1 MPIILSIETSTK
13 ACSAAIHQ
21 DGKLLS
27 VSELNNEKS
36 SSGMLT
42 TLIEHVVKTAG
53 LTLQY
58 IDAIAVAKGPGSY
71 TGLRI
76 GVSTAKGLCFTLE
89 KPLIAINTLE
99 AMAYQLSI
107 GRHPAGRHSAGRHS
121 AGRHPA
127 GRHPAG
133 RHPAGRHPAGRHP
146 AGRHPAGRHSAV
158 NYQLGVSPLSLLL
171 CPMLDAR
178 RMEVYCAVYKA
189 DPLELLEPTQAKIID
204 ETSFSNLFESHKII
218 FFGDG
223 AEKCRASLGND
234 SNAVFVNE
242 VVFPSAKSIGALA
255 TRSFEQLQFENVAD
269 FEPFYLKEFVG
280 TTPKKIII

>member
-27 VSELNNEKS
+27 VSELYNEKS

-42 TLIEHVVKTAG
+42 TLIEHVVKTAS
-53 LTLQY
+53 LKLHD
-58 IDAIAVAKGPGSY
+58 IDAVAVAKGPGSY

-99 AMAYQLSI
+99 AMAYSI
-107 GRHPAGRHSAGRHS
+107 YDLRITICDLNNQPQII
-121 AGRHPA
+121 
-127 GRHPAG
+127 
-133 RHPAGRHPAGRHP
+133 
-146 AGRHPAGRHSAV
+146 V
-158 NYQLGVSPLSLLL
+158 NRIAAANRSEIVNLF

-189 DPLELLEPTQAKIID
+189 DTLEVTEPTQAKIID
-204 ETSFSNLFESHKII
+204 ETSFADLLENHQII

-223 AEKCRASLGND
+223 AEKCRATLGSNP
-234 SNAVFVNE
+234 NAVFLNQTI
-242 VVFPSAKSIGALA
+242 FPSARSIGALA
-255 TRSFEQLQFENVAD
+255 TRAFEQQKFENVAD

-280 TTPKKIII
+280 TTPKKISL

>member
-121 AGRHPA
+121 
-127 GRHPAG
+127 
-133 RHPAGRHPAGRHP
+133 AGRHPAGRHP

>member
-27 VSELNNEKS
+27 VSELYNEKS

-42 TLIEHVVKTAG
+42 TLIEHVVKTAS
-53 LTLQY
+53 LKLNE

-107 GRHPAGRHSAGRHS
+107 I
-121 AGRHPA
+121 
-127 GRHPAG
+127 
-133 RHPAGRHPAGRHP
+133 
-146 AGRHPAGRHSAV
+146 
-158 NYQLGVSPLSLLL
+158 NYQSSILI

-178 RMEVYCAVYKA
+178 RMEVYCAVYEA
-189 DPLELLEPTQAKIID
+189 NTLELIEPTQAKIID
-204 ETSFSNLFESHKII
+204 ETSFADLLENHQII

-223 AEKCRASLGND
+223 AEKCRATLGGS
-234 SNAVFVNE
+234 SNAVFLTQTI
-242 VVFPSAKSIGALA
+242 FPSAKSIGALA
-255 TRSFEQLQFENVAD
+255 TRAFEQQQFENVAD

-280 TTPKKIII
+280 TTPKKISI

>member
-27 VSELNNEKS
+27 VSELYNEKS

-42 TLIEHVVKTAG
+42 TLIEHVVKTAS
-53 LTLQY
+53 LKLQD
-58 IDAIAVAKGPGSY
+58 IDAVAVAKGPGSY

-99 AMAYQLSI
+99 AMAFSI
-107 GRHPAGRHSAGRHS
+107 YDLNFQNPVTNH
-121 AGRHPA
+121 
-127 GRHPAG
+127 
-133 RHPAGRHPAGRHP
+133 
-146 AGRHPAGRHSAV
+146 
-158 NYQLGVSPLSLLL
+158 QSPITNLL

-178 RMEVYCAVYKA
+178 RMEVYCAVFKA
-189 DPLELLEPTQAKIID
+189 DTLEVIELTQAKIID
-204 ETSFSNLFESHKII
+204 ETSFADLLENHQII

-223 AEKCRASLGND
+223 AEKCRTTLGGNP
-234 SNAVFVNE
+234 NAIFLNHTI
-242 VVFPSAKSIGALA
+242 FPSAKSIGALA
-255 TRSFEQLQFENVAD
+255 THAFEQQQFENVAD

-280 TTPKKIII
+280 TTPKKTSL

>member
-27 VSELNNEKS
+27 VSELYNEKS

-42 TLIEHVVKTAG
+42 TLIEHVVKTAS
-53 LTLQY
+53 LTLQDV
-58 IDAIAVAKGPGSY
+58 DAIAVAKGPGSY

-99 AMAYQLSI
+99 AMAYSMYDIRCTICDLKNQSQI
-107 GRHPAGRHSAGRHS
+107 I
-121 AGRHPA
+121 
-127 GRHPAG
+127 
-133 RHPAGRHPAGRHP
+133 
-146 AGRHPAGRHSAV
+146 V
-158 NYQLGVSPLSLLL
+158 NRKSEIVNLF

-178 RMEVYCAVYKA
+178 RMEVFCAVYKA
-189 DPLELLEPTQAKIID
+189 ATLELLEPTQAKIID
-204 ETSFSNLFESHKII
+204 ETSFADLLENHQII

-223 AEKCRASLGND
+223 AEKCRAILGNNP
-234 SNAVFVNE
+234 NAVFLNQVI
-242 VVFPSAKSIGALA
+242 FPSAKSIGALA
-255 TRSFEQLQFENVAD
+255 TRPFEQQKFENVAD

-280 TTPKKIII
+280 TTPKKAII

>member
-27 VSELNNEKS
+27 VSELYNEKS

-42 TLIEHVVKTAG
+42 TLIEHVVKTAS
-53 LTLQY
+53 LKLQD
-58 IDAIAVAKGPGSY
+58 IDAVAVAKGPGSY

-76 GVSTAKGLCFTLE
+76 GVSTAKGLCYTLE

-99 AMAYQLSI
+99 AMAYSI
-107 GRHPAGRHSAGRHS
+107 YDLR
-121 AGRHPA
+121 
-127 GRHPAG
+127 
-133 RHPAGRHPAGRHP
+133 
-146 AGRHPAGRHSAV
+146 AV
-158 NYQLGVSPLSLLL
+158 RRSDTIYDLENQSQFKSELIVNRQSIVNLL

-178 RMEVYCAVYKA
+178 RMEVYCAVYQS
-189 DPLELLEPTQAKIID
+189 DTLEIVQETQAKIID
-204 ETSFSNLFESHKII
+204 ETSFAGLLENHKVV

-223 AEKCRASLGND
+223 ADKCRATLGQNP
-234 SNAVFVNE
+234 NAVFLNQTI
-242 VVFPSAKSIGALA
+242 FPSAKSVGILA
-255 TRSFEQLQFENVAD
+255 TRAFEQQQFKNIAD

-280 TTPKKIII
+280 TTPKKIAL

>member
-27 VSELNNEKS
+27 VSELYNEKS

-42 TLIEHVVKTAG
+42 TLIEHVVKTAS
-53 LTLQY
+53 LKLNE

-107 GRHPAGRHSAGRHS
+107 I
-121 AGRHPA
+121 
-127 GRHPAG
+127 
-133 RHPAGRHPAGRHP
+133 
-146 AGRHPAGRHSAV
+146 
-158 NYQLGVSPLSLLL
+158 NYQSSILI

-178 RMEVYCAVYKA
+178 RMEVYCAVYEA
-189 DPLELLEPTQAKIID
+189 NTLELIEPTQAKIID
-204 ETSFSNLFESHKII
+204 ETSFVDLLENHQII

-223 AEKCRASLGND
+223 AEKCRATLGGS
-234 SNAVFVNE
+234 SNAVFLTQTI
-242 VVFPSAKSIGALA
+242 FPSAKSIGALA
-255 TRSFEQLQFENVAD
+255 TRAFEQQQFENVAD

-280 TTPKKIII
+280 TTPKKISI

>member
-27 VSELNNEKS
+27 VSELYNEKS

-42 TLIEHVVKTAG
+42 TLIEHVVKTAS
-53 LTLQY
+53 LKLQEV
-58 IDAIAVAKGPGSY
+58 DAIAVAKGPGSY

-99 AMAYQLSI
+99 AMAFSI
-107 GRHPAGRHSAGRHS
+107 FDLKSDAQNPVTNLQSS
-121 AGRHPA
+121 I
-127 GRHPAG
+127 
-133 RHPAGRHPAGRHP
+133 
-146 AGRHPAGRHSAV
+146 V
-158 NYQLGVSPLSLLL
+158 NLL

-189 DPLELLEPTQAKIID
+189 DSLEVIEPTQAKIID
-204 ETSFSNLFESHKII
+204 ETSFADLLEKHQII

-223 AEKCRASLGND
+223 AEKCRTTLGANP
-234 SNAVFVNE
+234 NAVFLNHTIY
-242 VVFPSAKSIGALA
+242 PSAKSIGALA
-255 TRSFEQLQFENVAD
+255 NGAFEQQQFENVAD

-280 TTPKKIII
+280 TTPKKNSI

>member
-27 VSELNNEKS
+27 VSELYNEKS

-42 TLIEHVVKTAG
+42 TLIEHVVKTAS
-53 LTLQY
+53 LKLQD
-58 IDAIAVAKGPGSY
+58 IDAVAVAKGPGSY

-89 KPLIAINTLE
+89 KPLISINTLE
-99 AMAYQLSI
+99 AMAYSI
-107 GRHPAGRHSAGRHS
+107 YELKSDAQNP
-121 AGRHPA
+121 
-127 GRHPAG
+127 
-133 RHPAGRHPAGRHP
+133 
-146 AGRHPAGRHSAV
+146 V
-158 NYQLGVSPLSLLL
+158 TNNKSPITNLL

-189 DPLELLEPTQAKIID
+189 DTLEILEPTQAKIID
-204 ETSFSNLFESHKII
+204 ETSFADLLENHQII

-223 AEKCRASLGND
+223 AEKCRATLGRNP
-234 SNAVFVNE
+234 NAIFLNQTI
-242 VVFPSAKSIGALA
+242 FPSAKSIGALA
-255 TRSFEQLQFENVAD
+255 TRAFELQQFENVAD

-280 TTPKKIII
+280 TTPKNNKL